1 MKTQQMTSNRGGLYA
16 ALFTL
21 AALGAA
27 KAQITVDGVR
37 DGSDTGYTERAVQ
50 QTTTGW
56 GNDNALANLHTAQ
69 DGANLAVFI
78 AGKPQGNAILLFIDS
93 KPGGVSFIPKPLINS
108 GGEENTINNLGTSPT
123 AGLTFEPGFEPDFVV
138 RVFGDGNGIAS
149 YVNRY
154 NLLAGTRNYVGEAG
168 TTSPAASD
176 FVTAIRSAWASV
188 PPPYAGITTGVEMKL
203 SLAGLGVPFGASQPV
218 KLMAVLVNGNSDY
231 ASNQVLASRN
241 GPGDIGG
248 GINAINFGDDDLDP
262 VNAIQTISLT
272 VDNVDTDNDG
282 LPNNVDPDDDNDGL
296 DDTVET
302 DSGTYNSPADTGTNP
317 LVVDSDAD
325 GASDFA
331 EINAPLAFGFLSNP
345 NIPTFASMAVP
356 GSYTNP
362 QWQVDG
368 SAGNAMTRVGTSLAD
383 QNSWTLDFK
392 MAAPGEIQYKYAA
405 NGSYTNS
412 WGAATPSGNYVT
424 NIAASGFHRFAFNNV
439 PPVVGSLTRI
449 TYATEAEYLAAYGV
463 AAGDNTD
470 GDAWTAAEEYL
481 ANTDPTNGDS
491 DGDTI
496 PDHLDAAP
504 LVAELV
510 TRDIV
515 FTVNMNVQDALG
527 NFTLGFDDVVVD
539 FFDGTAG
546 SLPDLVLAD
555 EDSDGIYTGTLTGFT
570 GSLGSS
576 FGTYKFKN
584 TRVGAPSNGYEGSI
598 DNRSFII
605 VAGGSPLVLPTVFFD
620 NNNGFSGWAAANAG
634 GQGAAQDFDGDG
646 VANGVEYF
654 MGQTGSSFTP
664 NPQPVGGVI
673 AWPHSATAVGA
684 TFKVWISDNLST
696 WTDKT
701 VDAVDAGGFVTYTLP
716 VTDPKLFV
724 RLEVVTP

>member
-1 MKTQQMTSNRGGLYA
+1 MKIHQKLNRRGCLYS
-16 ALFTL
+16 ALFTMS
-21 AALGAA
+21 ALGAA
-27 KAQITVDGVR
+27 QAQVTVDGVR
-37 DGSDTGYTERAVQ
+37 NGSDTGYAERAVQ
-50 QTTTGW
+50 TTTSGW

-69 DGANLAVFI
+69 DGSNLAVFI

-93 KPGGVSFIPKPLINS
+93 KPGGVTYIPKPLINS

-123 AGLTFEPGFEPDFVV
+123 TGLTFELGFEPDYAV
-138 RVFGDGNGIAS
+138 RVFGDGNGVAS

-168 TTSPAASD
+168 TTSPSTSD
-176 FVTAIRSAWASV
+176 FVTSVRSAWASA
-188 PPPYAGITTGVEMKL
+188 PPPYVSISTGVEMKL

-218 KLMAVLVNGNSDY
+218 KLMALLVNGNSDY
-231 ASNQVLASRN
+231 ASNQVLASWT
-241 GPGDIGG
+241 GSGDIGG
-248 GINAINFGDDDLDP
+248 NINSMDFEVEAG
-262 VNAIQTISLT
+262 VQTISLT

-296 DDTVET
+296 NDIVENNT
-302 DSGTYNSPADTGTNP
+302 GTYVSPAETGTNP
-317 LVVDSDAD
+317 LVVDTDAD

-331 EINAPLAFGFLSNP
+331 EINTPYPFGFLSNP
-345 NIPTFASMAVP
+345 NTPTFASMAVP

-362 QWQVDG
+362 QWVVDG
-368 SAGNAMTRVGTSLAD
+368 TAGNAMTRKGTSLAD
-383 QNSWTLDFK
+383 QNDWTLDFK
-392 MAAPGEIQYKYAA
+392 IVAPGGIQYKYAA

-412 WGAATPSGNYVT
+412 WGAATPSGNYET

-439 PPVVGSLTRI
+439 APVVGSLTRI

-463 AAGDNTD
+463 AAGDNAD
-470 GDAWTAAEEYL
+470 GDAWTAAQEYL
-481 ANTDPTNGDS
+481 ANTDPGNGDS

-496 PDHLDAAP
+496 LDNADANP
-504 LVAELV
+504 LVAATV

-515 FTVNMNVQDALG
+515 FSVDMRVQGAIG

-539 FFDGTAG
+539 FFDGPAG
-546 SLPDLVLAD
+546 SLSDLPLTDANAD
-555 EDSDGIYTGTLTGFT
+555 GVYTGTVTGFT
-570 GSLGSS
+570 GTVGSS

-584 TRVGAPSNGYEGSI
+584 TRAGAPSNGYEGSI
-598 DNRSFII
+598 SNRTFTMT
-605 VAGGSPLVLPTVFFD
+605 AGETPLELPTVFFD
-620 NNNGFSGWAAANAG
+620 NNNGFSGWSAANAG

-664 NPQPVGGVI
+664 NPQPVSGVI
-673 AWPHSATAVGA
+673 NWPHSAAAFGA

-701 VDAVDAGGFVTYTLP
+701 ADAVDSGGFVTYTLP
-716 VTDPKLFV
+716 PSEPKLFV

>member
-1 MKTQQMTSNRGGLYA
+1 MKIHQQFTRRGGLYSA
-16 ALFTL
+16 IFTMSTL
-21 AALGAA
+21 SAVQ
-27 KAQITVDGVR
+27 AQVTVDGVR
-37 DGSDTGYTERAVQ
+37 NGSDTGYTERAVQ
-50 QTTTGW
+50 QTATGW
-56 GNDNALANLHTAQ
+56 GNENALANLHTAQ
-69 DGANLAVFI
+69 DGSNLAVFI

-93 KPGGVSFIPKPLINS
+93 KPGGVTFIPKPLINS
-108 GGEENTINNLGTSPT
+108 GGEEETINNLGSSPT
-123 AGLTFEPGFEPDFVV
+123 TGMTFESGFEPDYVV
-138 RVFGDGNGIAS
+138 RVYGDGNGTDS

-154 NLLAGTRNYVGEAG
+154 NLVAGTRNYVGEAG
-168 TTSPAASD
+168 TNSPAASD

-188 PPPYAGITTGVEMKL
+188 PPPYASVTTGVEMKL
-203 SLAGLGVPFGASQPV
+203 SLAGLGVPFGAAQPI
-218 KLMAVLVNGNSDY
+218 KLMAVLVNGNSTEG
-231 ASNQVLASRN
+231 SNQVLASWTGEGN
-241 GPGDIGG
+241 IFTN
-248 GINAINFGDDDLDP
+248 INLIDFEVEAG
-262 VNAIQTISLT
+262 VQTISLT

-296 DDTVET
+296 DDTVENNN
-302 DSGTYNSPADTGTNP
+302 GVYVSPSETGTNP

-331 EINAPLAFGFLSNP
+331 EINMPYPFGFLSNP
-345 NIPTFASMAVP
+345 TIPTFASMAVP

-368 SAGNAMTRVGTSLAD
+368 SAGNAMTRKGTSLAD
-383 QNSWTLDFK
+383 QNEWTLDFK
-392 MAAPGEIQYKYAA
+392 ITAPGTIQYKYAA

-412 WGAATPSGNYVT
+412 WGAATPSGNYET
-424 NIAASGFHRFAFNNV
+424 NVPASGFHRFAFNNA

-470 GDAWTAAEEYL
+470 GDAWTAAQEYL

-496 PDHLDAAP
+496 PDDVDAEP

-515 FTVNMNVQDALG
+515 FTVDMRVQAALG
-527 NFTLGFDDVVVD
+527 IFDLDFGQVVVD
-539 FFDGTAG
+539 FFEGTAG
-546 SLPDLVLAD
+546 SLPDLTLAD
-555 EDSDGIYTGTLTGFT
+555 ENADGIYTGTLTGFT
-570 GSLGSS
+570 GALGSS

-584 TRVGAPSNGYEGSI
+584 TANGAPSNGYEGSI
-598 DNRSFII
+598 NNRTFTMP
-605 VAGGSPLVLPTVFFD
+605 AGETPLVLPTVFFD
-620 NNNGFSGWAAANAG
+620 DNNGYSGWAAANANN
-634 GQGAAQDFDGDG
+634 QGAAQDFDGDG

-673 AWPHSATAVGA
+673 AWPHSAAAFGA

-701 VDAVDAGGFVTYTLP
+701 TDATDIGGFVTYTLP
-716 VTDPKLFV
+716 PAEPKVFV